1 MPQKQFSEKLDDL
14 TQRLLT
20 MSHEVE
26 EMVDSAV
33 RLAIRKNGKS
43 PGEIDAIDEEID
55 REEVAIEETAI
66 ELLALH
72 QPMATDLRIIVTI
85 LKINTD
91 LERIG
96 DHGVNIAHAVRRLR
110 EAGEVPPI
118 PPELEEMS
126 RLARGMLQD
135 ALDAFL
141 QRNADQARE
150 VLARDD
156 RVDGLQ
162 ESSIRVMLTH
172 MLKEDISACLQVILI
187 SRNIERIADLA
198 TNIAE
203 DVVYMVR
210 GQTIRHGRGE
220 DEASASEEPEDPGS

>member
-110 EAGEVPPI
+110 KAGEVPPI

-141 QRNADQARE
+141 KRNADQARE

-156 RVDGLQ
+156 RVDRLQ

-210 GQTIRHGRGE
+210 GQTIRHGHGE
-220 DEASASEEPEDPGS
+220 DDASDPEEPEVPAG